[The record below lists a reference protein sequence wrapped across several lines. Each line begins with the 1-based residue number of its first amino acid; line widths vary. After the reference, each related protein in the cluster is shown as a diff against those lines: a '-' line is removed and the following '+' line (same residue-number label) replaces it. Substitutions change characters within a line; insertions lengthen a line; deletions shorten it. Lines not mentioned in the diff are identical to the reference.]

1 MLRGMGRDEMRAGDS
16 DREAVASKLKSAL
29 DEGRLDLHEYDERLQ
44 KTYTAKTYGDLNGLL
59 DDLPGTLPPQQSQ
72 VQGYQPPVSS
82 PAPAA
87 AGEQPRSGGNQM
99 ARWVGPYAGVI
110 LITTI
115 IWAITCITSHRLLY
129 YWPVWMLIPLV
140 FGVWGQWWSHSTGGS
155 ANSAR
160 DARRAARRERRGR

>member
-1 MLRGMGRDEMRAGDS
+1 MGRDEMRAGDS

-72 VQGYQPPVSS
+72 VQGYEPPVFAAQPPP
-82 PAPAA
+82 PAPQPQR
-87 AGEQPRSGGNQM
+87 AGGEQM

-110 LITTI
+110 LITTV
-115 IWAITCITSHRLLY
+115 IWAITSISSGHLLY
-129 YWPVWMLIPLV
+129 YWPVWMLIPLI
-140 FGVWGQWWSHSTGGS
+140 FGVFGQWWSRSTGDS
-155 ANSAR
+155 RYRDR